1 MKAGPSGATE
11 VHGRGHVQ
19 DVDGDGDL
27 DLVLH
32 FRTQAVGIRCED
44 TSFAFLESHMMAK
57 PLRDRIRSERLDA
70 DSVFR
75 LELTLR

>member
-44 TSFAFLESHMMAK
+44 TSLAFLESHN
-57 PLRDRIRSERLDA
+57 DGQNIEGSD
-70 DSVFR
+70 
-75 LELTLR
+75 TLRTVGCR